1 MRQAC
6 AGRDIHSVK
15 AFFFHQLINGKG
27 ASDDGIGLDVHA
39 HLFQPFNFVLHDFF
53 GQTELGNAVH
63 QHAAGCMQD
72 FKDGYVIAF
81 LRQHAGT
88 GQAGGS
94 GTYNGNLFAVF
105 SGNFR
110 RIHFVQSVFP
120 CIIRNKALQ
129 APNCY
134 RFAFDTQHAAAFT
147 LFFLRADTAAD
158 SRQAAFFFND
168 FNGGSKVPFGNRMDK
183 FRNVNINRAAFYAT
197 GLGTV
202 QAAFGFFNGSGFII
216 AQRHFFKIATAN
228 LSRLFRHSVTIY
240 FKHLQAPPHPHSTD
254 S

>member
-1 MRQAC
+1 MHEVRQAC

-27 ASDDGIGLDVHA
+27 TSDDGIGLDVHA

-120 CIIRNKALQ
+120 CIIRNKTFQ
-129 APNCY
+129 AADRY
-134 RFAFDTQHAAAFT
+134 RLAFDA
-147 LFFLRADTAAD
+147 
-158 SRQAAFFFND
+158 
-168 FNGGSKVPFGNRMDK
+168 
-183 FRNVNINRAAFYAT
+183 
-197 GLGTV
+197 
-202 QAAFGFFNGSGFII
+202 
-216 AQRHFFKIATAN
+216 
-228 LSRLFRHSVTIY
+228 
-240 FKHLQAPPHPHSTD
+240 
-254 S
+254 